1 MNALTVSLI
10 LAGAPAAEPYAP
22 PQSYFPATGY
32 PSAAL
37 TPYAP
42 ASAYQPAPPMMVPPG
57 YPQPGGAPPA
67 YPQPGYPQ
75 PGYGAAAPSPAA
87 APEPQLCDTCTAAA
101 RGLFRGDRAFEN
113 FVGPISNPVLSK
125 DPRSNTYARILFVNN
140 NVPAQHPL
148 HGNIQVYG
156 LQLNLALTER
166 LSFIADKDGAARIA
180 PRTGPSTTGFLNIA
194 AGLKYTFLRDVENQR
209 IAAAGFMYEVPN
221 GEAKVQQNHGAG
233 AFAVFLTGA
242 QQVGEHWHVLNTAGY
257 YFPLQNSQG
266 SSFLYN
272 TFHIDRKIG
281 WFVPLAELNW
291 FWYTSGGNRLPPAFG
306 EGDGLL
312 NLGTR
317 GQAGGHL
324 VTAAFGAKA
333 LLGPRATAGF
343 AFEVPL
349 SNRNDF
355 INQRLLVELILRY

>member
-1 MNALTVSLI
+1 MNALTVSLL
-10 LAGAPAAEPYAP
+10 LAGAPAAEPYSP
-22 PQSYFPATGY
+22 HQSYYPAGANPYFAPAHT
-32 PSAAL
+32 PS
-37 TPYAP
+37 AP
-42 ASAYQPAPPMMVPPG
+42 ASAYQTDLIAGGVQDAAPHGAAPNPAAPP
-57 YPQPGGAPPA
+57 Q
-67 YPQPGYPQ
+67 
-75 PGYGAAAPSPAA
+75 
-87 APEPQLCDTCTAAA
+87 PQLCDTCTAPA
-101 RGLFRGDRAFEN
+101 RGLFRSDRAFEN
-113 FVGPISNPVLSK
+113 FVGPISNPILSK

-140 NVPAQHPL
+140 NVPAGHPL
-148 HGNIQVYG
+148 HGNIQAYG
-156 LQLNLALTER
+156 LQVNLALTER

-180 PRTGPSTTGFLNIA
+180 PRNGPSTTGFLNIA
-194 AGLKYTFLRDVENQR
+194 AGLKYAFLRDVENQR
-209 IAAAGFMYEVPN
+209 IAAVGFQYEVPS

-233 AFAVFLTGA
+233 AFSVFLTGA
-242 QQVGEHWHVLNTAGY
+242 TQVREHWHVLNTAGY
-257 YFPLQNSQG
+257 YFPLQNAQG
-266 SSFLYN
+266 SSFFYN

-317 GQAGGHL
+317 GQAGAHL

-333 LLGPRATAGF
+333 LLGPRATAGC
-343 AFEVPL
+343 ALEVPL